1 MLSLRRTPTPP
12 IGLDVGSES
21 IKLLQ
26 LCATGAGLKVSG
38 AQRIR
43 IPDDVKGDPDRRV
56 AFAGDMLWPAL
67 RSGTFVGRR
76 VVAAVPKELLHYKT
90 HRLPPMAADE
100 VCMAGRIDARDLFRF
115 DPDSTDYQC
124 IDAGQ
129 VRKDEDG
136 RREVILIAAGR
147 RYLDQFVNAIDGAGA
162 HVESLDIDPCAL
174 WRVAGRFGDGDGEHP
189 RVIIDI
195 GAAQSRLLIGCAGQI
210 RVIKTIDVG
219 GDRLREAIS
228 RELGLSAA
236 EVDRVR
242 RLAATTR
249 GDIAQGVRRNLAD
262 ATRIQTER
270 LAREVLASL
279 RHHAATFRG
288 PSAKRIE
295 LVGGE
300 AGDAHIRSTLAL
312 TLLLP
317 VRPANPFRGI
327 DTAAIPGADRTE
339 HLGEWAVA
347 LGLAMKGMPAEAEAL
362 SPYSGRGLGEGL
374 DSASKVR
381 PSPQPSPGAP
391 GDGES
396 ALHTGV
402 RP

>member
-26 LCATGAGLKVSG
+26 LCATPAGLKVFG
-38 AQRIR
+38 AHRIR
-43 IPDDVKGDPDRRV
+43 IPESVKGDPDRRV
-56 AFAGDMLWPAL
+56 AFAGDVLWPAL
-67 RSGTFVGRR
+67 RSGAFVGRR

-90 HRLPPMAADE
+90 HRLPPMAPDE

-129 VRKDEDG
+129 VRQDNEG
-136 RREVILIAAGR
+136 RHEVILIAAGR
-147 RYLDQFVNAIDGAGA
+147 KYLDQFVNALHGAGA
-162 HVESLDIDPCAL
+162 HVASLDIDPCAV
-174 WRVAGRFGDGDGEHP
+174 WRAAGRFGDDVEHP
-189 RVIIDI
+189 RVIIDV
-195 GAAQSRLLIGCAGQI
+195 GAAQSRLVIGCGGQI
-210 RVIKTIDVG
+210 RLIKTIDVG
-219 GDRLREAIS
+219 GNHLREAIA
-228 RELGLSAA
+228 RQLGLPEA

-242 RLAATTR
+242 RLAATTH
-249 GDIAQGVRRNLAD
+249 GDIAQGVRKNLAD

-270 LAREVLASL
+270 LAWEVLTSL
-279 RHHAATFRG
+279 RHHVATFRG

-300 AGDAHIRSTLAL
+300 AGDTQIRSTLAL

-317 VRPANPFRGI
+317 VRAVNPFRGI
-327 DTAAIPGADRTE
+327 DTAAIPAADRSD

-347 LGLAMKGMPAEAEAL
+347 LGLALKGF
-362 SPYSGRGLGEGL
+362 
-374 DSASKVR
+374 D
-381 PSPQPSPGAP
+381 AP
-391 GDGES
+391 GLSDLGPAGS
-396 ALHTGV
+396 DRIRHTVGGV
-402 RP
+402 LQ